1 MTLQDYINLSQESIN
16 SFFSN
21 LGPVAAN
28 IVAAA
33 VILVVGLIVGSIL
46 KRVWDEIL
54 KAINLEKSL
63 SGWSS
68 YQKLIKSHD
77 DLTITTL
84 GGELLRWLAIVVF
97 LLPAVA
103 ALGVNGSS
111 EVLTKL
117 LSYLPNVVL
126 ASLFLV
132 LGFVF
137 SWFAHRLVMAIGVL
151 VDRNPSHLIADVAAL
166 AIMIFATLEAFMQL
180 GIGADLIRLLIIAT
194 IAAGALA
201 FGLAGKD
208 SATDL
213 IKKFMDR
220 AAK

>member
-21 LGPVAAN
+21 LGPVVAN

-33 VILVVGLIVGSIL
+33 VILLVGLIVGSIL

-68 YQKLIKSHD
+68 YQRLAKSHD

-103 ALGVNGSS
+103 ALGVSGSS
-111 EVLTKL
+111 EILSKL
-117 LSYLPNVVL
+117 LNYLPNVVL
-126 ASLFLV
+126 ASVFLV

-137 SWFAHRLVMAIGVL
+137 SWFAHRLVMAVAVL
-151 VDRNPSHLIADVAAL
+151 VDKNQRNQTDAVSLLLDGSDPAVTGCRIELGNYCCRPYTICSPPRSSASAGTGMCGCDVPS
-166 AIMIFATLEAFMQL
+166 M
-180 GIGADLIRLLIIAT
+180 
-194 IAAGALA
+194 
-201 FGLAGKD
+201 
-208 SATDL
+208 
-213 IKKFMDR
+213 
-220 AAK
+220 